1 MDSLPFNFMDIA
13 LIVVI
18 LISAV
23 LAFMRGFV
31 HEVLSIAAWIGA
43 IVVTIFAFPYG
54 QPFARQY
61 IEIALLADA
70 VTGLAIF
77 VVALVIFTIVS
88 HAISRNVRNSGLGA
102 VDRSLGL
109 LFGAF
114 RGVVLICAAYL
125 AMMWAIPKPEDRP
138 LWIQNARSTPM
149 VERGAVYLASLLP
162 ASILEQGEAAAES
175 LTDDA
180 ENLIDAGEAVDSLTG
195 TGGETTQEPADSG
208 AESDGAE
215 PDGSGY
221 NDAERNQMN
230 QVIQSTE

>member
-1 MDSLPFNFMDIA
+1 MDSLPVSFVDIILA
-13 LIVVI
+13 LVI

-23 LAFMRGFV
+23 LAFVRGFV

-43 IVVTIFAFPYG
+43 IIVTVFAFPHA
-54 QPFARQY
+54 QPFARTQ
-61 IEIALLADA
+61 IEMAILADA
-70 VTGLAIF
+70 ITGLAIF

-88 HAISRNVRNSGLGA
+88 HAISRNVRNSSLGA

-109 LFGAF
+109 VFGAF

-138 LWIQNARSTPM
+138 LWVQNARSRPL
-149 VERGAVYLASLLP
+149 VEQGAVYLASLLP
-162 ASILEQGEAAAES
+162 ASIIERGEEAAGS

-180 ENLIDAGEAVDSLTG
+180 ERLIDAGEAVDSLSG
-195 TGGETTQEPADSG
+195 TGGETTPEPADSG
-208 AESDGAE
+208 TESDGAE